1 MKKERKAALLYSF
14 PAVPQPIGEQMKG
27 KGAENFCVFLTNGH
41 ELFVRCYHRYTG
53 GRLIERQRYVFAK
66 DGAVRYIFDEY
77 KTPQWRVATKFREPH
92 FAAGGY
98 PYGFDN
104 TYVILNADA
113 YKRSDMKYCQL
124 PYNHFYCPIMY
135 LRLYTRHPNV
145 EYLIKSGYGFLIG
158 DEARDYYGNDMTV
171 TVYWRVDLR
180 SNNLLK
186 MLGLNRTEF
195 KLLRENERLYPD
207 YMQYRDDFP
216 KYKPQELLEI
226 AKAYRSEHGALDS
239 HENTS
244 GFSPLRLARYLNAQ
258 GIDPTMYSDYLR
270 QCRQLHYDLSD
281 TAISLPH
288 DFHAM
293 HERLSALIQY
303 KASEAARQAFSEHY
317 DARKRFEYEKGDL
330 LLRQPESMDEIVYE
344 GKALAHC
351 VGGYAER
358 HAKGITNILFIRKK
372 SEPDKPYYTVE
383 VDNSGVIRQCYG
395 YKNNKANNPK
405 PPEIKAFEE
414 HYQQYLSEV
423 FHGKQVKSAVRQGAG
438 AA

>member
-1 MKKERKAALLYSF
+1 MKKRRKEDLLYCF
-14 PAVPQPIGEQMKG
+14 PVLPVSIEEQMQG
-27 KGAENFCVFLTNGH
+27 RGAMNFCVFLTAGR

-53 GRLIERQRYVFAK
+53 GRLIERQRYVVAK

-77 KTPQWRVATKFREPH
+77 KTPQWRVATKFREPR

-104 TYVILNADA
+104 TYCILNADA
-113 YKRSDMKYCQL
+113 LKESDMKYSGVGKH
-124 PYNHFYCPIMY
+124 NFTCPLLY
-135 LRLYTRHPNV
+135 LRLFVRHPNV
-145 EYLIKSGYGFLIG
+145 EYLLKSGYDHLI
-158 DEARDYYGNDMTV
+158 EESEDYYSNRMTV
-171 TVYWRVDLR
+171 KVNHHVNLK

-186 MLGLNRTEF
+186 MLRLNREEF
-195 KLLRENERLYPD
+195 KLLKGWETRYDNYLYYREA
-207 YMQYRDDFP
+207 FP
-216 KYKPQELLEI
+216 QYKPCEVMEI
-226 AKAYRSEHGALDS
+226 VKAYGYERGVIDQHVSK
-239 HENTS
+239 S
-244 GFSPLRLARYLNAQ
+244 GLNPLRLARYINKQEIAPQL
-258 GIDPTMYSDYLR
+258 YSDYLD

-303 KASEAARQAFSEHY
+303 KASEAARLAFSEHY

-330 LLRQPESMDEIVYE
+330 LLRQPESMDEIVHE

-395 YKNNKANNPK
+395 YKNNKAGNPK

-423 FHGKQVKSAVRQGAG
+423 FHGKQVKSAVRQSA
-438 AA
+438 

>member
-1 MKKERKAALLYSF
+1 MKKERKEELLHCFPPVPRDIENQMQGRGAA
-14 PAVPQPIGEQMKG
+14 
-27 KGAENFCVFLTNGH
+27 NFCVFLTYGH
-41 ELFVRCYHRYTG
+41 ELFVRCFHRYTG

-66 DGAVRYIFDEY
+66 DGAVRYIFNEWL
-77 KTPQWRVATKFREPH
+77 TPAWRVATKFKEPR
-92 FAAGGY
+92 FAAEY
-98 PYGFDN
+98 CPYGFDN

-113 YKRSDMKYCQL
+113 YRQSDMKYCQL
-124 PYNHFYCPIMY
+124 QSEHFCCPIMY

-145 EYLIKSGYGFLIG
+145 EYLIKSGYGFLIE

-258 GIDPTMYSDYLR
+258 GIDPTMYSD
-270 QCRQLHYDLSD
+270 
-281 TAISLPH
+281 
-288 DFHAM
+288 
-293 HERLSALIQY
+293 
-303 KASEAARQAFSEHY
+303 
-317 DARKRFEYEKGDL
+317 
-330 LLRQPESMDEIVYE
+330 
-344 GKALAHC
+344 
-351 VGGYAER
+351 
-358 HAKGITNILFIRKK
+358 
-372 SEPDKPYYTVE
+372 
-383 VDNSGVIRQCYG
+383 
-395 YKNNKANNPK
+395 
-405 PPEIKAFEE
+405 
-414 HYQQYLSEV
+414 
-423 FHGKQVKSAVRQGAG
+423 
-438 AA
+438 

>member
-1 MKKERKAALLYSF
+1 MKKQRKEDLLYCF
-14 PAVPQPIGEQMKG
+14 PVLPVSIEEQMQG
-27 KGAENFCVFLTNGH
+27 RGAMNFCVFLTAGR

-77 KTPQWRVATKFREPH
+77 KTPQWRVATKFREPR

-113 YKRSDMKYCQL
+113 YKRSDMKYSQVGSEL
-124 PYNHFYCPIMY
+124 FNCPMLY
-135 LRLYTRHPNV
+135 LRMYIKHPNV
-145 EYLIKSGYGFLIG
+145 EYLIKAGYGHLI
-158 DEARDYYGNDMTV
+158 EENESYYNGEITV
-171 TVYWRVDLR
+171 TVNHHVNLK

-186 MLGLNRTEF
+186 MLRLNREEF
-195 KLLRENERLYPD
+195 KLLKGWEKRYDNYLHYREA
-207 YMQYRDDFP
+207 FP
-216 KYKPQELLEI
+216 QYKPCEVMEI
-226 AKAYRSEHGALDS
+226 VKAYGYERGVIDQHVSK
-239 HENTS
+239 S
-244 GFSPLRLARYLNAQ
+244 GLKPLRLARYINKQEIAPQL
-258 GIDPTMYSDYLR
+258 YSDYLD

-281 TAISLPH
+281 MAISLPH

-293 HERLSALIQY
+293 HERLSAIIQY
-303 KASEAARQAFSEHY
+303 KASEAARLAFSEHY

-330 LLRQPESMDEIVYE
+330 LLRQPESMDEIVHE

-395 YKNNKANNPK
+395 YKNNKAGNPK

>member
-27 KGAENFCVFLTNGH
+27 KGAANFCVFLTNGH

-77 KTPQWRVATKFREPH
+77 KTPQWRVATKFREPR

-113 YKRSDMKYCQL
+113 YKRSDMRYSQIGS
-124 PYNHFYCPIMY
+124 YHFCCPILY
-135 LRLYTRHPNV
+135 LRLYIRHPNV
-145 EYLIKSGYGFLIG
+145 EYLIKAGYGHLIEE
-158 DEARDYYGNDMTV
+158 DESYYNGEV
-171 TVYWRVDLR
+171 TVSVNHHVNLK

-186 MLGLNRTEF
+186 MLGLNREEF
-195 KLLRENERLYPD
+195 KLLKGWETRYDNYLYYREA
-207 YMQYRDDFP
+207 FP
-216 KYKPQELLEI
+216 QYKPCEVMEI
-226 AKAYRSEHGALDS
+226 VKAYGYERGTIDS
-239 HENTS
+239 HVS
-244 GFSPLRLARYLNAQ
+244 SSDLKPLRIARYINAQ

-288 DFHAM
+288 DFHTM

-303 KASEAARQAFSEHY
+303 KASEAARLAFSEHY

-330 LLRQPESMDEIVYE
+330 LLRQPESMDEIVHE

-395 YKNNKANNPK
+395 YKNNKAGNPK

-423 FHGKQVKSAVRQGAG
+423 FHGKQVKSAVRQSA
-438 AA
+438 